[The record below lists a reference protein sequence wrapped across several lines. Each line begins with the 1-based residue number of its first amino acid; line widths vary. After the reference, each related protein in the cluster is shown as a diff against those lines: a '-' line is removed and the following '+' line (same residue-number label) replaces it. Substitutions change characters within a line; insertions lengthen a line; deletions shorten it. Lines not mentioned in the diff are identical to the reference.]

1 MSFGISISKVAR
13 MEIDFHPDKSD
24 PTYSFLELTLHHIN
38 EPRPDKIHIFPV
50 DAKSADH
57 LHNLFLSSFGFAEQI
72 QSSEEQTKPNR
83 TPATRQ
89 MVNLSKALLDDANAE
104 CAELRASIAE
114 QKQQLHDL
122 SCAYVRLRTIIPGAL
137 DTPHAPTPEQIW
149 AITEAAAKHLVEA
162 QQK

>member
-1 MSFGISISKVAR
+1 MSFGISISKVVR
-13 MEIDFHPDKSD
+13 VEIDFHPDKSD
-24 PTYSFLELTLHHIN
+24 PTYSFLELTLHHTN

-50 DAKSADH
+50 DAASADH
-57 LHNLFLSSFGFAEQI
+57 LHNLFLSAHGFEGLK
-72 QSSEEQTKPNR
+72 QTETEPNR

-89 MVNLSKALLDDANAE
+89 LVNLSKALLDDANAE